1 MVDIERFCCNPANLC
16 VLSVDATF
24 ELCNYYLTFT
34 TYRNM
39 MLETKSRHNPVF
51 VRPAILHKSKLERSY
66 YLLPSEMVQCHP
78 PCAGVLVVGTDGEQN
93 LSNPLLNVFQSA
105 MHLRCDMLMKDN
117 TKSKLSSLGVP
128 TVVANE

>member
-1 MVDIERFCCNPANLC
+1 
-16 VLSVDATF
+16 
-24 ELCNYYLTFT
+24 
-34 TYRNM
+34 
-39 MLETKSRHNPVF
+39 
-51 VRPAILHKSKLERSY
+51 
-66 YLLPSEMVQCHP
+66 MVQCHP